1 MAPLSQNA
9 FTVRRAWLRCLPAI
23 LFLLVLVSGLPAAF
37 AQGAGTCTVT
47 GTVYDAAG
55 AVVPDAQ
62 VQLVLQ
68 TTGTARD
75 TKADDRGFFSFVG
88 LPPGAY
94 RIKVSSSG
102 FADFTQKDMVLHIN
116 DQIDLKNLVLKVA
129 ALGTRGGS
137 YGGISRPTP
146 KFGGDILHPQQQAGG

>member
-1 MAPLSQNA
+1 MAQLFQNA

-23 LFLLVLVSGLPAAF
+23 LSLFVLVAGIPAAF
-37 AQGAGTCTVT
+37 AQGVGTCTVT

-62 VQLVLQ
+62 VQLLLQ

-94 RIKVSSSG
+94 RI
-102 FADFTQKDMVLHIN
+102 
-116 DQIDLKNLVLKVA
+116 
-129 ALGTRGGS
+129 
-137 YGGISRPTP
+137 
-146 KFGGDILHPQQQAGG
+146 